1 MNINDISL
9 PILVVL
15 FFVIFVSST
24 VQGTTSFGFNL
35 VATPIFLIFLDPKL
49 VIPILMPLTAA
60 VNLGVILWNYQLPEF
75 KKSSILI
82 LGGLIGLPIG
92 ILILS
97 KSNPDYLKISTA
109 IIILSFAI
117 LTITIPEKL
126 NLKRSIFQDFFIGL
140 GSGIFATSTSL
151 SGPLIVLYLTNTNTS
166 KSEFRKIISC
176 FLLFIQICSIIMLAL
191 SGYINYDTLVL
202 DVKLLPAIII
212 PFFIAIKIIK
222 SINEKLFKSIV
233 LGIVIFSSISA
244 IISSLIPLI

>member
-97 KSNPDYLKISTA
+97 KSNPDYLNFHCNHYSYICNFNYYDLWKIK
-109 IIILSFAI
+109 F
-117 LTITIPEKL
+117 KK
-126 NLKRSIFQDFFIGL
+126 KRISRFFHRI
-140 GSGIFATSTSL
+140 
-151 SGPLIVLYLTNTNTS
+151 
-166 KSEFRKIISC
+166 R
-176 FLLFIQICSIIMLAL
+176 
-191 SGYINYDTLVL
+191 
-202 DVKLLPAIII
+202 
-212 PFFIAIKIIK
+212 
-222 SINEKLFKSIV
+222 
-233 LGIVIFSSISA
+233 
-244 IISSLIPLI
+244 

>member
-126 NLKRSIFQDFFIGL
+126 NLKRSIF
-140 GSGIFATSTSL
+140 
-151 SGPLIVLYLTNTNTS
+151 
-166 KSEFRKIISC
+166 
-176 FLLFIQICSIIMLAL
+176 
-191 SGYINYDTLVL
+191 
-202 DVKLLPAIII
+202 
-212 PFFIAIKIIK
+212 
-222 SINEKLFKSIV
+222 
-233 LGIVIFSSISA
+233 
-244 IISSLIPLI
+244 